1 MKTLFLMSLIS
12 IRILTNEGL
21 ICEKRSPKP
30 KRQPPEVTRF
40 IKKPAKNGKKK
51 TNKYKQ
57 EDTFPE

>member
-30 KRQPPEVTRF
+30 KRQPPEVGRF
-40 IKKPAKNGKKK
+40 IKGPARKGKKK
-51 TNKYKQ
+51 
-57 EDTFPE
+57 DTPFE